1 MIKPPD
7 TKHPDR
13 NPKVHSVSI
22 LSLKEKLIEISKR
35 RGDSW
40 ADEVIHRLV
49 GGNDLVDESA
59 KYHSACY
66 RDFTNPVSLHTTGR
80 SPNDLRKFAV
90 GWSLEKVNGSHCAPG
105 IYIKSW

>member
-22 LSLKEKLIEISKR
+22 LSLKEKLIEIAKR

-40 ADEVIHRLV
+40 ADEVIHRLA
-49 GGNDLVDESA
+49 GGKGVVAKST
-59 KYHSACY
+59 KYHLL
-66 RDFTNPVSLHTTGR
+66 VI
-80 SPNDLRKFAV
+80 
-90 GWSLEKVNGSHCAPG
+90 G
-105 IYIKSW
+105 IMPFR

>member
-22 LSLKEKLIEISKR
+22 LSLKEKLIETAKR

-49 GGNDLVDESA
+49 SGNDLVAESA
-59 KYHSACY
+59 KYNFACY
-66 RDFTNPVSLHTTGR
+66 RDLNNPVSSHTTGR
-80 SPNDLRKFAV
+80 PSQ
-90 GWSLEKVNGSHCAPG
+90 
-105 IYIKSW
+105 